1 MDFNVLVN
9 NIKVASNTLKKSATK
24 AVNIH
29 LTIRNLLVGFYIVE
43 FEQEGKDRAEYGKKL
58 LQNLAKEIN
67 IKGLTAPELSR
78 CRQFYKVYSPILG
91 SVVTQ
96 KLKNKQNLILDIP
109 SHELESL
116 PMQIL
121 GTLSQELPKDKKQN
135 LGTLS
140 QKSNKE
146 EVSILG
152 KASQELQTND
162 NKQYTSHYKELFL
175 KTSYSILSEIIKIED
190 TTKRNF
196 YELLI
201 IKTQPSYR
209 ELKRQIN
216 SLAYERLGL
225 SKDKEL
231 AFEQLKKKIEPT
243 TSTDLVKSHYFFEFL
258 EINHPELVEESEL
271 EQALISNLQ
280 EFILELGNGF
290 CLEARQKRIM
300 IGDEYFWA
308 DLVFYHRIL
317 KCHVIIELKT
327 NKAKHEHIGQ
337 LKSYIQH
344 YKRNVMQKDDNPPVG
359 ILLVTDK
366 NDTLV
371 EYAIADDDKELFVS
385 KYALQL
391 PKKEELEAFIVNEL
405 KNK

>member
-1 MDFNVLVN
+1 MPITDYKKIFIMLDKMDFKILVN
-9 NIKVASNTLKKSATK
+9 NIKVASSTLKRSATK
-24 AVNIH
+24 AVNVH

-91 SVVTQ
+91 SVTQ
-96 KLKNKQNLILDIP
+96 KLKSKQNLILDIP

-121 GTLSQELPKDKKQN
+121 GKASQE
-135 LGTLS
+135 
-140 QKSNKE
+140 SNKE
-146 EVSILG
+146 EVPILG
-152 KASQELQTND
+152 KPSQELQIND
-162 NKQYTSHYKELFL
+162 DKQYTSHYKELFL
-175 KTSYSILSEIIKIED
+175 STSYSNLTELIKIDESV
-190 TTKRNF
+190 KRNF

-201 IKTQPSYR
+201 MKTQPSYP

-231 AFEQLKKKIEPT
+231 AFEQLKKKIEPA

-258 EINHPELVEESEL
+258 EINQPELVEESEL

-405 KNK
+405 KRN